1 MSKYQTTDLDI
12 AVSLDVDIIVTVMTK
27 YNVNYNTA
35 MNMLNKAKLL
45 PIMNSAELACLTA
58 SDYSLDEIMAQVEE
72 YNRCQNTL

>member
-45 PIMNSAELACLTA
+45 PIMNSTEMVCLTA
-58 SDYSLDEIMAQVEE
+58 SDYSLDEIMDQVEE

>member
-45 PIMNSAELACLTA
+45 PIMNSTEMACLTA

-72 YNRCQNTL
+72 YNKCQSTL